1 MGMDLDLRTYITK
14 PENINV
20 EDYTT
25 NHMLNTNYYVGK
37 TIVDSGAFNDMIN
50 IILKDIQAH
59 KDHAK
64 ATLKLKQH
72 QMFNGPITESELDDV
87 RKWAHKLNKTLIKDE
102 NNYKNLTPN
111 AFLDMLK
118 DKDFY
123 DYYINR
129 TIDEFFKYT
138 AVPLYKPND
147 EHVIYEFFSNELV
160 MKAFNE
166 LLDDALDF
174 DSEPLLLTP
183 KIMHQ
188 LKSELEKQIQT
199 YKHNDPEHVDL
210 YFTEEEVLKKVLP
223 ALNLDTYYLLVC
235 C

>member
-1 MGMDLDLRTYITK
+1 MGMDLELQTYFTK

-25 NHMLNTNYYVGK
+25 NHMLNTNYYIGK
-37 TIVDSGAFNDMIN
+37 TIVDSGAFNDMID

-59 KDHAK
+59 KDYAK
-64 ATLKLKQH
+64 ATLKMKQH

-87 RKWAHKLNKTLIKDE
+87 RKWAYDLNKTLKEDEKD
-102 NNYKNLTPN
+102 YANLTPT
-111 AFLDMLK
+111 AFLDMLN

-129 TIDEFFKYT
+129 AINTFLNHNI
-138 AVPLYKPND
+138 VPLYKSDD
-147 EHVIYEFFSNELV
+147 EHVIYEFFSNKLV
-160 MKAFNE
+160 MKAFDE
-166 LLDDALDF
+166 LLDDALDL
-174 DSEPLLLTP
+174 DTEPFLLTP

-188 LKSELEKQIQT
+188 LKSELEEQIEI
-199 YKHNDPEHVDL
+199 YKHNDPDHNDI
-210 YFTEEEVLKKVLP
+210 YFTEEFLKKALP
-223 ALNLDTYYLLVC
+223 TLNLDTYYLLVC